1 MEKVIVLR
9 IGEIFLKGKN
19 KSYFDNMLINNIKR
33 HLTGIDYKFVKSQ
46 NRYYLEG
53 FKEEDLDEIIDR
65 VTKVFGLHS
74 LSVATKVETSED
86 AIKACILDYA
96 PASRQTFR
104 ITCTRA
110 DKTFPYK
117 SFEFAGEIGGFIL
130 EKIKGVSVDLHN
142 PDVVISIDIREKGY
156 TYVFANKI
164 MCAQGMPVGT
174 SGKGMLLLSGGFD
187 SPVAGWRMARR
198 GMKISAIHFHSYP
211 HTSLQAKEKV
221 IDLAKVMTEYC
232 GDIELF
238 IVPFTKIQ
246 ESIHEN
252 CREDFM
258 ITIMRRIMIM
268 IAERV
273 ANQNGCGALIT
284 GESLAQVAS
293 QTVESITS
301 TNQAVELLPVFRPL
315 IGTDK
320 SEIINTAEK
329 IGTAKLSE
337 LPYPDCCTVF
347 LPDFPVIKPKL
358 QVAIDE
364 QAKISNL
371 DELIQE
377 AIDNIE
383 YMKLKPFYVGGD
395 DDN

>member
-19 KSYFDNMLINNIKR
+19 KSYFDNMLINNLRKS
-33 HLTGIDYKFVKSQ
+33 LTGLDYKFRKSQ
-46 NRYYLEG
+46 NRYYLEE
-53 FKEEDLDEIIDR
+53 FKEEDLDTIVDR

-74 LSVATKVETSED
+74 LSIATKVQTSEEEI
-86 AIKACILDYA
+86 AKYILDYA
-96 PASRQTFR
+96 PNPGQSFR

-117 SFEFAGEIGGFIL
+117 SFEFAAKMGGVIL
-130 EKIKGVSVDLHN
+130 SNVKNVTVDLHE
-142 PDVVISIDIREKGY
+142 PQKVISIDIREQGY
-156 TYVFANKI
+156 TYIFADKI

-221 IDLAKVMTEYC
+221 IDLAKVMTQYC
-232 GDIELF
+232 GEIELF

-246 ESIHEN
+246 EEIHKK
-252 CREDFM
+252 CKEDFM

-268 IAERV
+268 IAERI
-273 ANQNGCGALIT
+273 AKNNGCGALIT

-301 TNQAVELLPVFRPL
+301 TNQAVELMPVFRPL
-315 IGTDK
+315 IGMDK
-320 SEIINTAEK
+320 MEIIETAEH

-364 QAKISNL
+364 QSKIVNL
-371 DELIQE
+371 EELIQD
-377 AIDNIE
+377 AIENTE
-383 YMKLKPFYVGGD
+383 EMKLKPNYVEE
-395 DDN
+395 

>member
-19 KSYFDNMLINNIKR
+19 KSYFDNMLINNLRKS
-33 HLTGIDYKFVKSQ
+33 LTGIDYKFRKSQ
-46 NRYYLEG
+46 NRYYLEE
-53 FKEEDLDEIIDR
+53 FKEEDLDTIVDR

-74 LSVATKVETSED
+74 LSIATKVQTSEEEI
-86 AIKACILDYA
+86 AKYILDYA
-96 PASRQTFR
+96 PNPGQSFR

-117 SFEFAGEIGGFIL
+117 SFEFAAKMGGVIL
-130 EKIKGVSVDLHN
+130 SNVKNVTVDLHE
-142 PDVVISIDIREKGY
+142 PQKVISIDIREQGY
-156 TYVFANKI
+156 TYIFADKI

-232 GDIELF
+232 GEIELF

-246 ESIHEN
+246 EEIHKK
-252 CREDFM
+252 CKEDFM

-268 IAERV
+268 IAERI
-273 ANQNGCGALIT
+273 AKNNGCGALIT

-301 TNQAVELLPVFRPL
+301 TNQAVELMPVFRPL
-315 IGTDK
+315 IGMDK
-320 SEIINTAEK
+320 MEIIETAEH

-364 QAKISNL
+364 QSKIVNL
-371 DELIQE
+371 EELIQD
-377 AIDNIE
+377 AIDNTE
-383 YMKLKPFYVGGD
+383 EMKLKPNYVEE
-395 DDN
+395 

>member
-19 KSYFDNMLINNIKR
+19 KSYFDNMLINNLRKS
-33 HLTGIDYKFVKSQ
+33 LTGLDYKFRKSQ
-46 NRYYLEG
+46 NRYYLEE
-53 FKEEDLDEIIDR
+53 FKEEDLDTIVDR

-74 LSVATKVETSED
+74 LSIATKVQTSEEEI
-86 AIKACILDYA
+86 AKYILDYA
-96 PASRQTFR
+96 PNPGQSFR

-117 SFEFAGEIGGFIL
+117 SFEFAAKMGGVIL
-130 EKIKGVSVDLHN
+130 SNVKNVTVDLHE
-142 PDVVISIDIREKGY
+142 PQKVISIDIREQGY
-156 TYVFANKI
+156 TYIFADKI

-246 ESIHEN
+246 EAIHEK
-252 CREDFM
+252 CKPDFM

-268 IAERV
+268 IAERI
-273 ANQNGCGALIT
+273 AKSNGCGALIT

-315 IGTDK
+315 IGMDK
-320 SEIINTAEK
+320 IEIIETAEH

-364 QAKISNL
+364 QSKIENL
-371 DELIQE
+371 EDLIQD
-377 AIDNIE
+377 AINNTE
-383 YMKLKPFYVGGD
+383 EMKLRPNYIGE
-395 DDN
+395 

>member
-19 KSYFDNMLINNIKR
+19 KSYFDNMLINNLRKS
-33 HLTGIDYKFVKSQ
+33 LTGLDYKFRKSQ
-46 NRYYLEG
+46 NRYYLEE
-53 FKEEDLDEIIDR
+53 FKEEDLDTIVDR

-74 LSVATKVETSED
+74 LSVATKVDTNEEEI
-86 AIKACILDYA
+86 AKYILEYA
-96 PASRQTFR
+96 PREGQSFR

-117 SFEFAGEIGGFIL
+117 SFEFAAKMGGVIL
-130 EKIKGVSVDLHN
+130 SNVKNVEVDLHT
-142 PDVVISIDIREKGY
+142 PDKVISIDIREQGY
-156 TYVFANKI
+156 TYIFADKI

-246 ESIHEN
+246 EAIHEK
-252 CREDFM
+252 CKPDFM

-268 IAERV
+268 IAERI
-273 ANQNGCGALIT
+273 AKNNGCGALIT

-315 IGTDK
+315 IGMDK
-320 SEIINTAEK
+320 IEIIETAEH

-364 QAKISNL
+364 QSKIENL
-371 DELIQE
+371 EDLIRD
-377 AIDNIE
+377 AINNTE
-383 YMKLKPFYVGGD
+383 EMKLKPNYIGE
-395 DDN
+395 

>member
-19 KSYFDNMLINNIKR
+19 KSYFDNMLINNLRKS
-33 HLTGIDYKFVKSQ
+33 LTGLDYKFRKSQ
-46 NRYYLEG
+46 NRYYLEE
-53 FKEEDLDEIIDR
+53 FKEEDLDTIVDR

-74 LSVATKVETSED
+74 LSIATKVQTSEEEI
-86 AIKACILDYA
+86 AKYILDYA
-96 PASRQTFR
+96 PNPGQSFR

-117 SFEFAGEIGGFIL
+117 SFEFAAKMGGVIL
-130 EKIKGVSVDLHN
+130 SNVKNVTVDLHE
-142 PDVVISIDIREKGY
+142 PQKVISIDIREQGY
-156 TYVFANKI
+156 TYIFADKI

-221 IDLAKVMTEYC
+221 IDLAKVMTQYC
-232 GDIELF
+232 GEIELF

-246 ESIHEN
+246 EEIHKK
-252 CREDFM
+252 CKEDFM

-268 IAERV
+268 IAERI
-273 ANQNGCGALIT
+273 AKNNGCGALIT

-301 TNQAVELLPVFRPL
+301 TNQAVELMPVFRPL
-315 IGTDK
+315 IGMDK
-320 SEIINTAEK
+320 MEIIETAEH

-364 QAKISNL
+364 QSKIVNL
-371 DELIQE
+371 EELIQD
-377 AIDNIE
+377 AIDNTE
-383 YMKLKPFYVGGD
+383 EMKLKPNYVEE
-395 DDN
+395 

>member
-33 HLTGIDYKFVKSQ
+33 HLTGIEYKFVKSQ
-46 NRYYLEG
+46 NRYYLES
-53 FKEEDLDEIIDR
+53 FKEEDLDEIVDR
-65 VTKVFGLHS
+65 VKKVFGLHS
-74 LSVATKVETSED
+74 LSIATKVDTNEEEI
-86 AIKACILDYA
+86 AKYIMDYA
-96 PASRQTFR
+96 PNPGQTFR

-117 SFEFAGEIGGFIL
+117 SFEFAAKMGGVIL
-130 EKIKGVSVDLHN
+130 ENVRNVTVDLHE
-142 PDVVISIDIREKGY
+142 PQKVISIDIREQGY
-156 TYVFANKI
+156 TYIFADKI

-174 SGKGMLLLSGGFD
+174 SGKGLLLLSGGFD

-198 GMKISAIHFHSYP
+198 GMKIAAIHFHSYP

-246 ESIHEN
+246 EAIHEK
-252 CREDFM
+252 CKEDFM

-268 IAERV
+268 IAERI
-273 ANQNGCGALIT
+273 AKANGCGALIT

-315 IGTDK
+315 IGMDK
-320 SEIINTAEK
+320 SEIIETAEH

-364 QAKISNL
+364 QSKIENL
-371 DELIQE
+371 EELIQE
-377 AIDNIE
+377 AINNTEDL
-383 YMKLKPFYVGGD
+383 KLRPSFVED
-395 DDN
+395 

>member
-1 MEKVIVLR
+1 MEKVILLR

-19 KSYFDNMLINNIKR
+19 KSYFENTLINNIKR
-33 HLTGIDYKFVKSQ
+33 HLSGYKYTFVKSQ
-46 NRYYLEG
+46 NRYYLED
-53 FKEEDLDEIIDR
+53 FNQDELDEIVDR
-65 VTKVFGLHS
+65 VKKVFGLHS
-74 LSVATKVETSED
+74 LSVATKVETNED
-86 AIKACILDYA
+86 LIAKAILEYK
-96 PASRQTFR
+96 PKEGQSFR

-117 SFEFAGEIGGFIL
+117 SYEFAAKMGGVIL
-130 EKIKGVSVDLHN
+130 ENVKNVEVDLHE
-142 PDVVISIDIREKGY
+142 PDIVISIDIREKGY
-156 TYVFANKI
+156 TYIFSDKI
-164 MCAQGMPVGT
+164 PCAQGMPVGT
-174 SGKGMLLLSGGFD
+174 SGKGLLLLSGGFD

-198 GMKISAIHFHSYP
+198 GMRISAIHFHSYP

-221 IDLAKVMTEYC
+221 IDLAKVMTDYC
-232 GDIELF
+232 GNIDLF

-246 ESIHEN
+246 EAIHEK
-252 CREDFM
+252 CRDDFM

-268 IAERV
+268 IAERI
-273 ANQNGCGALIT
+273 AKQNECGALIT

-315 IGTDK
+315 IGMDK
-320 SEIINTAEK
+320 SEIIETAEH

-364 QAKISNL
+364 QSKIDNL
-371 DELIQE
+371 EELIND
-377 AIDNIE
+377 AIENVE
-383 YMKLKPFYVGGD
+383 TLRLKPNYVGE
-395 DDN
+395 

>member
-1 MEKVIVLR
+1 MEKVILLR

-33 HLTGIDYKFVKSQ
+33 HLTGFEYKFVKSQ
-46 NRYYLEG
+46 NRYYLED
-53 FKEEDLDEIIDR
+53 FKEDDLEEIVDR
-65 VTKVFGLHS
+65 VKKVFGLHS
-74 LSVATKVETSED
+74 LSIATKVDTNEEEI
-86 AIKACILDYA
+86 AKYILDYA
-96 PASRQTFR
+96 PKPNSTFR

-117 SFEFAGEIGGFIL
+117 SFEFAAKMGGVIL
-130 EKIKGVSVDLHN
+130 ENVKNVEVDLHN
-142 PDVVISIDIREKGY
+142 PDTVISVDIREKGY
-156 TYVFANKI
+156 TYIFSDKI

-246 ESIHEN
+246 ETIHEK
-252 CREDFM
+252 CRADFM

-268 IAERV
+268 IAERI
-273 ANQNGCGALIT
+273 AKDNGCGALIT

-315 IGTDK
+315 IGMDK
-320 SEIINTAEK
+320 MEIIETAEH

-364 QAKISNL
+364 QSKIDNL
-371 DELIQE
+371 EELIQK
-377 AIDNIE
+377 AIEDTEII
-383 YMKLKPFYVGGD
+383 KLKPNYVEV
-395 DDN
+395 

>member
-19 KSYFDNMLINNIKR
+19 KSYFDNMLINNLRKS
-33 HLTGIDYKFVKSQ
+33 LTGIEYKFRKSQ
-46 NRYYLEG
+46 NRYYLEE
-53 FKEEDLDEIIDR
+53 FKEEDLDTIVDR
-65 VTKVFGLHS
+65 VKKVFGLHS
-74 LSVATKVETSED
+74 LSIATKVQTSEEEI
-86 AIKACILDYA
+86 AKYILDYA
-96 PASRQTFR
+96 PNPGQTFR

-117 SFEFAGEIGGFIL
+117 SFEFAAKMGGVIL
-130 EKIKGVSVDLHN
+130 SNVKNVTVDLHE
-142 PDVVISIDIREKGY
+142 PQKVISLDIREQGY
-156 TYVFANKI
+156 TYIFADKI

-232 GDIELF
+232 GEIELF

-246 ESIHEN
+246 EEIHKK
-252 CREDFM
+252 CKEDFM

-268 IAERV
+268 IAERI
-273 ANQNGCGALIT
+273 AKQNGCGALIT

-301 TNQAVELLPVFRPL
+301 TNQAVELMPVFRPL
-315 IGTDK
+315 IGMDK
-320 SEIINTAEK
+320 MEIIETAEH

-364 QAKISNL
+364 QSKIVNL
-371 DELIQE
+371 EELIQD
-377 AIDNIE
+377 AIDNTE
-383 YMKLKPFYVGGD
+383 EMKLKPNYVEE
-395 DDN
+395 

>member
-1 MEKVIVLR
+1 MEKVILLR

-33 HLTGIDYKFVKSQ
+33 HLTGFEYKFVKSQ
-46 NRYYLEG
+46 NRYYLED
-53 FKEEDLDEIIDR
+53 FKEDDLDEIVDR
-65 VTKVFGLHS
+65 VKKVFGLHS
-74 LSVATKVETSED
+74 LSVATKVDTNEEEI
-86 AIKACILDYA
+86 AKYILEYA
-96 PASRQTFR
+96 PREGQSFR

-117 SFEFAGEIGGFIL
+117 SFEFAAKMGGVIL
-130 EKIKGVSVDLHN
+130 SNVKNVEVDLHT
-142 PDVVISIDIREKGY
+142 PDKVISIDIREQGY
-156 TYVFANKI
+156 TYIFADKI

-246 ESIHEN
+246 EAIHEK
-252 CREDFM
+252 CKPDFM

-268 IAERV
+268 IAERI
-273 ANQNGCGALIT
+273 AKNNGCGALIT

-315 IGTDK
+315 IGMDK
-320 SEIINTAEK
+320 IEIIETAEH

-364 QAKISNL
+364 QSKIENL
-371 DELIQE
+371 EDLIQD
-377 AIDNIE
+377 AINNTE
-383 YMKLKPFYVGGD
+383 EMKLKPNYIGE
-395 DDN
+395 

>member
-19 KSYFDNMLINNIKR
+19 KSYFDNMLINNLRKS
-33 HLTGIDYKFVKSQ
+33 LTGLDYKFRKSQ
-46 NRYYLEG
+46 NRYYLEE
-53 FKEEDLDEIIDR
+53 FKEEDLDMIVDR

-74 LSVATKVETSED
+74 LSIATKVQTSEGEI
-86 AIKACILDYA
+86 AKYILDYA
-96 PASRQTFR
+96 PNPGQSFR

-117 SFEFAGEIGGFIL
+117 SFEFAAKMGGVIL
-130 EKIKGVSVDLHN
+130 SNVKNVTVDLHE
-142 PDVVISIDIREKGY
+142 PQKVISIDIREQGY
-156 TYVFANKI
+156 TYIFADKI

-221 IDLAKVMTEYC
+221 IDLAKVMTQYC
-232 GDIELF
+232 GEIELF

-246 ESIHEN
+246 EEIHKK
-252 CREDFM
+252 CKEDFM

-268 IAERV
+268 IAERI
-273 ANQNGCGALIT
+273 AKYNGCGALIT

-301 TNQAVELLPVFRPL
+301 TNQAVELMPVFRPL
-315 IGTDK
+315 IGMDK
-320 SEIINTAEK
+320 MEIIETAEH

-364 QAKISNL
+364 QSKIVNL
-371 DELIQE
+371 EELIQD
-377 AIDNIE
+377 AIDNTE
-383 YMKLKPFYVGGD
+383 EMKLKPNYVEE
-395 DDN
+395 

>member
-19 KSYFDNMLINNIKR
+19 KSYFDNMLINNLRKS
-33 HLTGIDYKFVKSQ
+33 LTGLDYKFRKSQ
-46 NRYYLEG
+46 NRYYLEE
-53 FKEEDLDEIIDR
+53 FKEEDLDTIVDR

-74 LSVATKVETSED
+74 LSIATKVPTSEEEI
-86 AIKACILDYA
+86 AKYILDYA
-96 PASRQTFR
+96 PNPGQSFR

-117 SFEFAGEIGGFIL
+117 SFEFAAKMGGVIL
-130 EKIKGVSVDLHN
+130 SNVKNVTVDLHE
-142 PDVVISIDIREKGY
+142 PQKVISIDIREQGY
-156 TYVFANKI
+156 TYIFADKI

-232 GDIELF
+232 GEIELF

-246 ESIHEN
+246 EEIHKK
-252 CREDFM
+252 CKEDFM

-268 IAERV
+268 IAERI
-273 ANQNGCGALIT
+273 AKNNGCGALIT

-301 TNQAVELLPVFRPL
+301 TNQAVELMPVFRPL
-315 IGTDK
+315 IGMDK
-320 SEIINTAEK
+320 MEIIETAEH

-364 QAKISNL
+364 QSKIVNL
-371 DELIQE
+371 EELIQD
-377 AIDNIE
+377 AIDNTE
-383 YMKLKPFYVGGD
+383 EMKLKPNYVEE
-395 DDN
+395 

>member
-1 MEKVIVLR
+1 MEKVILLR

-19 KSYFDNMLINNIKR
+19 KNYFDQVLITNIKR
-33 HLTGIDYKFVKSQ
+33 HLTGFEYKFVKSQ
-46 NRYYLEG
+46 NRYYIEG
-53 FKEEDLDEIIDR
+53 FKEDDLDEIVDR
-65 VTKVFGLHS
+65 VKKVFGLHS
-74 LSVATKVETSED
+74 LSIATKVDTSEE
-86 AIKACILDYA
+86 AIKDCILEYA
-96 PASRQTFR
+96 PHEGQTFR
-104 ITCTRA
+104 VTCTRA

-117 SFEFAGEIGGFIL
+117 SFEFAAKMGGYVLSNVKNIT
-130 EKIKGVSVDLHN
+130 VDLHE
-142 PDVVISIDIREKGY
+142 PDVEISIDIREQGY
-156 TYVFANKI
+156 TYVFSDKI

-198 GMKISAIHFHSYP
+198 GMRISAIHFHSYP

-232 GDIELF
+232 GNIELF

-246 ESIHEN
+246 EAIHEN

-268 IAERV
+268 IAERI
-273 ANQNGCGALIT
+273 AKKNECGALIT

-315 IGTDK
+315 IGMDK
-320 SEIINTAEK
+320 SEIIETAEH

-358 QVAIDE
+358 QVAIEE
-364 QAKISNL
+364 QSKIANL
-371 DELIQE
+371 EELIQE
-377 AIDNIE
+377 AIDNVEFMRLI
-383 YMKLKPFYVGGD
+383 PGYVGE
-395 DDN
+395 

>member
-33 HLTGIDYKFVKSQ
+33 HLTGLDYKFVKSQ
-46 NRYYLEG
+46 NRYYLES
-53 FKEEDLDEIIDR
+53 FKEDDLDEIVDR
-65 VTKVFGLHS
+65 VKKVFGLHS
-74 LSVATKVETSED
+74 LSVATKVDTNEEEI
-86 AIKACILDYA
+86 AKYILEYA
-96 PASRQTFR
+96 PKEGQSFR

-117 SFEFAGEIGGFIL
+117 SFEFAAKMGGVIL
-130 EKIKGVSVDLHN
+130 SNVKNVKVDLHN
-142 PDVVISIDIREKGY
+142 PDKVISIDIREQGY
-156 TYVFANKI
+156 TYIFADKI

-246 ESIHEN
+246 EAIHEK
-252 CREDFM
+252 CKPDFM

-268 IAERV
+268 IAERI
-273 ANQNGCGALIT
+273 AKSNGCGALIT

-315 IGTDK
+315 IGMDK
-320 SEIINTAEK
+320 IEIIETAEH

-364 QAKISNL
+364 QSKIENL
-371 DELIQE
+371 EDLIQD
-377 AIDNIE
+377 AINNTE
-383 YMKLKPFYVGGD
+383 EMKLRPNYIGE
-395 DDN
+395 

>member
-19 KSYFDNMLINNIKR
+19 KNYFDQVLISNIKR

-46 NRYYLEG
+46 NRYYIEG
-53 FKEEDLDEIIDR
+53 FNQDDLDEIVDR
-65 VTKVFGLHS
+65 VKKVFGLHS
-74 LSVATKVETSED
+74 LSIATKVDTSED
-86 AIKACILDYA
+86 AIRDCILEYA
-96 PASRQTFR
+96 PHSGQKFR
-104 ITCTRA
+104 VTCTRA
-110 DKTFPYK
+110 DKKFPYK
-117 SFEFAGEIGGFIL
+117 SFEFAAKMGGYVL
-130 EKIKGVSVDLHN
+130 QNVKDVEVDLHE

-156 TYVFANKI
+156 TYIFSKKI

-174 SGKGMLLLSGGFD
+174 SGKGLLLLSGGFD

-198 GMKISAIHFHSYP
+198 GMRISAIHFHSYP

-221 IDLAKVMTEYC
+221 IDLAKVMTDYC
-232 GDIELF
+232 GNIELF

-246 ESIHEN
+246 EAIHEN

-268 IAERV
+268 IAERI
-273 ANQNGCGALIT
+273 AKNNECGALIT

-315 IGTDK
+315 IGMDK
-320 SEIINTAEK
+320 SEIIETAEH

-364 QAKISNL
+364 QSKIVNL
-371 DELIQE
+371 EELIQE
-377 AIDNIE
+377 AIDNVEVMRLI
-383 YMKLKPFYVGGD
+383 PGYVGE
-395 DDN
+395 

>member
-1 MEKVIVLR
+1 MEKVILLR

-19 KSYFDNMLINNIKR
+19 KNYFDQVLISNIKR
-33 HLTGIDYKFVKSQ
+33 HLTGFEYKFVKSQ
-46 NRYYLEG
+46 NRYYIEG
-53 FKEEDLDEIIDR
+53 FKEDDLDEIVDR
-65 VTKVFGLHS
+65 VKKVFGLHS
-74 LSVATKVETSED
+74 LSIATKVDTKEEE
-86 AIKACILDYA
+86 IQACILDYA
-96 PASRQTFR
+96 PKPGQTFR
-104 ITCTRA
+104 VTCTRA

-117 SFEFAGEIGGFIL
+117 SFEFAAKMGGYVL
-130 EKIKGVSVDLHN
+130 QNVKNVEVDLHE
-142 PDVVISIDIREKGY
+142 PQVVISIDIREQGY
-156 TYVFANKI
+156 TYVFSDKI

-174 SGKGMLLLSGGFD
+174 SEKGMLLLSGGFD

-198 GMKISAIHFHSYP
+198 GMRISAIHFHSYP

-221 IDLAKVMTEYC
+221 VDLAKVMTDYC
-232 GDIELF
+232 GNIDLF

-246 ESIHEN
+246 EAIHEY

-268 IAERV
+268 IAERI
-273 ANQNGCGALIT
+273 AKDNECGALIT

-315 IGTDK
+315 IGMDK
-320 SEIINTAEK
+320 SEIIETAEH

-364 QAKISNL
+364 QSKIENL
-371 DELIQE
+371 EELIKD
-377 AIDNIE
+377 AIDNVE
-383 YMKLKPFYVGGD
+383 VLRLKPNYIGE
-395 DDN
+395 

>member
-19 KSYFDNMLINNIKR
+19 KSYFDNMLINNLRKS
-33 HLTGIDYKFVKSQ
+33 LTGLDYKFRKSQ
-46 NRYYLEG
+46 NRYYLEE
-53 FKEEDLDEIIDR
+53 FKEEDLDTIVDR

-74 LSVATKVETSED
+74 LSIATKVQTSEEEI
-86 AIKACILDYA
+86 AKYILDYA
-96 PASRQTFR
+96 PNPGQSFR

-117 SFEFAGEIGGFIL
+117 SFEFAAKMGGVIL
-130 EKIKGVSVDLHN
+130 SNVKNVTVDLHE
-142 PDVVISIDIREKGY
+142 PQKVISIDIREQGY
-156 TYVFANKI
+156 TYIFADKI

-232 GDIELF
+232 GEIELF

-246 ESIHEN
+246 EEIHKK
-252 CREDFM
+252 CKEDFM

-268 IAERV
+268 IAERI
-273 ANQNGCGALIT
+273 AKNNGCGALIT

-301 TNQAVELLPVFRPL
+301 TNQAVELMPVFRPL
-315 IGTDK
+315 IGMDK
-320 SEIINTAEK
+320 MEIIETAEH

-364 QAKISNL
+364 QSKIVNL
-371 DELIQE
+371 EELIQD
-377 AIDNIE
+377 AIDNTE
-383 YMKLKPFYVGGD
+383 EMKLKPNYVEE
-395 DDN
+395 

>member
-33 HLTGIDYKFVKSQ
+33 HLTGLDYKFVKSQ
-46 NRYYLEG
+46 NRYYLES
-53 FKEEDLDEIIDR
+53 FKEDDLDEIVDR
-65 VTKVFGLHS
+65 VKKVFGLHS
-74 LSVATKVETSED
+74 LSVATKVDTNEEEI
-86 AIKACILDYA
+86 AKYILEYA
-96 PASRQTFR
+96 PKEGQSFR

-117 SFEFAGEIGGFIL
+117 SFEFAAKMGGVIL
-130 EKIKGVSVDLHN
+130 SNVKNVEVDLHN
-142 PDVVISIDIREKGY
+142 PDKVISIDIREQGY
-156 TYVFANKI
+156 TYIFADKI

-246 ESIHEN
+246 EAIHEK
-252 CREDFM
+252 CKPDFM

-268 IAERV
+268 IAERI
-273 ANQNGCGALIT
+273 AKSNGCGALIT

-315 IGTDK
+315 IGMDK
-320 SEIINTAEK
+320 IEIIETAEH

-364 QAKISNL
+364 QSKIENL
-371 DELIQE
+371 EDLIQD
-377 AIDNIE
+377 AINNTE
-383 YMKLKPFYVGGD
+383 EMKLRPNYIGE
-395 DDN
+395 

>member
-1 MEKVIVLR
+1 MEKVVVLR

-19 KSYFDNMLINNIKR
+19 KSFFDNMLINNIKR
-33 HLTGIDYKFVKSQ
+33 HLTGLDYKFVKSQ
-46 NRYYLEG
+46 NRYYLEN
-53 FKEEDLDEIIDR
+53 FKEDDLDEIVDR
-65 VTKVFGLHS
+65 VKKVFGLHS
-74 LSVATKVETSED
+74 LSIATKVDTNEEEI
-86 AIKACILDYA
+86 AKYILDYA
-96 PASRQTFR
+96 PKEGQSFR

-117 SFEFAGEIGGFIL
+117 SFEFAAKMGGVIL
-130 EKIKGVSVDLHN
+130 QNVKNVTVDLHD
-142 PDVVISIDIREKGY
+142 PDKVISIDIREKGY
-156 TYVFANKI
+156 TYIFADKI

-246 ESIHEN
+246 EAIHEK

-268 IAERV
+268 IAERI
-273 ANQNGCGALIT
+273 AKQNECGALIT

-301 TNQAVELLPVFRPL
+301 TNEAVEILPVFRPL
-315 IGTDK
+315 IGMDK
-320 SEIINTAEK
+320 MEIIETAEH

-364 QAKISNL
+364 QSKIDNLEELIADAISNT
-371 DELIQE
+371 EE
-377 AIDNIE
+377 
-383 YMKLKPFYVGGD
+383 MKLRPNYIGE
-395 DDN
+395 

>member
-1 MEKVIVLR
+1 MGGVILANV
-9 IGEIFLKGKN
+9 KN
-19 KSYFDNMLINNIKR
+19 
-33 HLTGIDYKFVKSQ
+33 
-46 NRYYLEG
+46 
-53 FKEEDLDEIIDR
+53 
-65 VTKVFGLHS
+65 
-74 LSVATKVETSED
+74 VE
-86 AIKACILDYA
+86 
-96 PASRQTFR
+96 
-104 ITCTRA
+104 
-110 DKTFPYK
+110 
-117 SFEFAGEIGGFIL
+117 
-130 EKIKGVSVDLHN
+130 VDLHE

-156 TYVFANKI
+156 TYIFSQKI

-198 GMKISAIHFHSYP
+198 GMRISAIHFHSYP

-232 GDIELF
+232 GDIDLF

-246 ESIHEN
+246 EAIHEH
-252 CREDFM
+252 CRADFM

-268 IAERV
+268 IAERIAK
-273 ANQNGCGALIT
+273 ANECGALIT

-315 IGTDK
+315 IGMDK
-320 SEIINTAEK
+320 SEIIETAEH

-364 QAKISNL
+364 QAKL
-371 DELIQE
+371 VDLEALIAD
-377 AIDNIE
+377 AIENTE
-383 YMKLKPFYVGGD
+383 KMRLKPSYTEE
-395 DDN
+395 

>member
-1 MEKVIVLR
+1 MEKVILLR

-19 KSYFDNMLINNIKR
+19 KSYFDNSLINNIKR
-33 HLTGIDYKFVKSQ
+33 HLNGIDFKFVKSQ
-46 NRYYLEG
+46 NRYYLED
-53 FKEEDLDEIIDR
+53 FKEEDLDEIVDR
-65 VTKVFGLHS
+65 VKKVFGLHS
-74 LSVATKVETSED
+74 LSIATKVETSEEE
-86 AIKACILDYA
+86 IEKNILEYA
-96 PASRQTFR
+96 PHEGQSFR
-104 ITCTRA
+104 VTCTRA

-117 SFEFAGEIGGFIL
+117 SYEFAAKMGGVIL
-130 EKIKGVSVDLHN
+130 ANVKNVEVDLHE

-156 TYVFANKI
+156 TYIFSQKI

-198 GMKISAIHFHSYP
+198 GMRISAIHFHSYP

-232 GDIELF
+232 GDIDLF

-246 ESIHEN
+246 EAIHEH
-252 CREDFM
+252 CRADFM

-268 IAERV
+268 IAERIAK
-273 ANQNGCGALIT
+273 ANECGALIT

-315 IGTDK
+315 IGMDK
-320 SEIINTAEK
+320 SEIIETAEH

-364 QAKISNL
+364 QAKL
-371 DELIQE
+371 VDLETLIAD
-377 AIDNIE
+377 AIENTE
-383 YMKLKPFYVGGD
+383 KMRLKPSYTED
-395 DDN
+395 

>member
-33 HLTGIDYKFVKSQ
+33 HLTGLDYKFVKSQ
-46 NRYYLEG
+46 NRYYLES
-53 FKEEDLDEIIDR
+53 FKEDDLDEIVDR
-65 VTKVFGLHS
+65 VKKVFGLHS
-74 LSVATKVETSED
+74 LSVATKVDTNEEEI
-86 AIKACILDYA
+86 AKYILEYA
-96 PASRQTFR
+96 PKEGQSFR

-117 SFEFAGEIGGFIL
+117 SFEFAAKMGGVIL
-130 EKIKGVSVDLHN
+130 SNVKNVEVDLHN
-142 PDVVISIDIREKGY
+142 PQKVISIDIREQGY
-156 TYVFANKI
+156 TYIFADKI

-198 GMKISAIHFHSYP
+198 GMKISTIHFHSYP

-221 IDLAKVMTEYC
+221 IDLAKVMTQYC
-232 GDIELF
+232 GEIELF

-246 ESIHEN
+246 EEIHKK
-252 CREDFM
+252 CKEDFM

-268 IAERV
+268 IAERI
-273 ANQNGCGALIT
+273 AKNNGCGALIT

-301 TNQAVELLPVFRPL
+301 TNQAVELMPVFRPL
-315 IGTDK
+315 IGMDK
-320 SEIINTAEK
+320 MEIIETAEH

-364 QAKISNL
+364 QSKIVNL
-371 DELIQE
+371 EELIQD
-377 AIDNIE
+377 AIDNTE
-383 YMKLKPFYVGGD
+383 EMKLKPNYVEE
-395 DDN
+395 

>member
-19 KSYFDNMLINNIKR
+19 KSYFDNMLINNLRKS
-33 HLTGIDYKFVKSQ
+33 LTGIDYKFRKSQ
-46 NRYYLEG
+46 NRYYLEE
-53 FKEEDLDEIIDR
+53 FKEEDLDTIVDR

-74 LSVATKVETSED
+74 LSIATKVQTSEEEI
-86 AIKACILDYA
+86 AKYILDYA
-96 PASRQTFR
+96 PNPGQSFR

-117 SFEFAGEIGGFIL
+117 SFEFAAKMGGVIL
-130 EKIKGVSVDLHN
+130 SNVKNVTVDLHE
-142 PDVVISIDIREKGY
+142 PQKVISIDIREQGY
-156 TYVFANKI
+156 TYIFADKI

-221 IDLAKVMTEYC
+221 IDLAKVMTQYC
-232 GDIELF
+232 GEIELF

-246 ESIHEN
+246 EEIHKK
-252 CREDFM
+252 CKEDFM

-268 IAERV
+268 IAERI
-273 ANQNGCGALIT
+273 AKNNGCGALIT

-301 TNQAVELLPVFRPL
+301 TNQAVELMPVFRPL
-315 IGTDK
+315 IGMDK
-320 SEIINTAEK
+320 MEIIETAEH

-364 QAKISNL
+364 QSKIVNL
-371 DELIQE
+371 EELIQD
-377 AIDNIE
+377 AIDNTE
-383 YMKLKPFYVGGD
+383 EMKLKPNYVEE
-395 DDN
+395 

>member
-19 KSYFDNMLINNIKR
+19 KSYFDNMLINNLRKS
-33 HLTGIDYKFVKSQ
+33 LTGLDYKFRKSQ
-46 NRYYLEG
+46 NRYYLEE
-53 FKEEDLDEIIDR
+53 FKEEDLDTIVDR

-74 LSVATKVETSED
+74 LSIATKVQTSEEEI
-86 AIKACILDYA
+86 AKYILDYA
-96 PASRQTFR
+96 PNPGQSFR

-117 SFEFAGEIGGFIL
+117 SFEFAAKMGGVIL
-130 EKIKGVSVDLHN
+130 SNVKNVTVDLHEHQK
-142 PDVVISIDIREKGY
+142 VISIDIREQGY
-156 TYVFANKI
+156 TYIFADKI

-232 GDIELF
+232 GEIELF

-246 ESIHEN
+246 EEIHKK
-252 CREDFM
+252 CKEDFM

-268 IAERV
+268 IAERI
-273 ANQNGCGALIT
+273 AKNNGCGALIT

-301 TNQAVELLPVFRPL
+301 TNQAVELMPVFRPL
-315 IGTDK
+315 IGMDK
-320 SEIINTAEK
+320 MEIIETAEH

-364 QAKISNL
+364 QSKIVNL
-371 DELIQE
+371 EELIQD
-377 AIDNIE
+377 AIDNTE
-383 YMKLKPFYVGGD
+383 EMKLKPNYVEE
-395 DDN
+395 

>member
-1 MEKVIVLR
+1 MEKVILLR

-19 KSYFDNMLINNIKR
+19 KSYFDNTLIANIKR
-33 HLTGIDYKFVKSQ
+33 HLNGMTYTFVKSQ
-46 NRYYLEG
+46 NRYYIED
-53 FKEEDLDEIIDR
+53 FNQDDLDEFVDR
-65 VTKVFGLHS
+65 LTKVFGLHS
-74 LSVATKVETSED
+74 LSVATKVETSLD
-86 AIKACILDYA
+86 NIRDNILEYA
-96 PASRQTFR
+96 PNPGQTFR
-104 ITCTRA
+104 VTCTRA

-117 SFEFAGEIGGFIL
+117 SYEFAAKMGGVVL
-130 EKIKGVSVDLHN
+130 SNVKNVSVDLHE
-142 PDVVISIDIREKGY
+142 PDMVISIDIRERGN
-156 TYVFANKI
+156 TYVFSDKI

-198 GMKISAIHFHSYP
+198 GMRISAIHFHSYP

-232 GDIELF
+232 GNIDLH

-246 ESIHEN
+246 EAIHEN
-252 CREDFM
+252 CRDDFM

-268 IAERV
+268 IAERI
-273 ANQNGCGALIT
+273 AKNTECGALIT

-315 IGTDK
+315 IGMDK
-320 SEIINTAEK
+320 SEIIETAEK
-329 IGTAKLSE
+329 IGTARLSE

-364 QAKISNL
+364 QSKIVNL
-371 DELIQE
+371 EELIE
-377 AIDNIE
+377 DAINNTE
-383 YMKLKPFYVGGD
+383 MLRLKPNYVGE
-395 DDN
+395 